1 MVRACDQRQF
11 SSAREGEASILWDQ
25 HGATAGPDQRER
37 VVAAF
42 CQITSELID
51 AGARR
56 HLTPSLDP
64 RPRGLPDP
72 GPTRRATIRSHA
84 TSSPGPAF
92 LGADS
97 AGASLDAIGDARCL
111 SVEGGGRRGRLH
123 QFVCGRVRRNLEW
136 TDQGP
141 RDGLSLD
148 RLPATARPGFFPCRQ
163 AAAFLAGQ
171 KSRLPPSS
179 AMLWA

>member
-1 MVRACDQRQF
+1 MEDIVISANSAPLSKASVDPVG
-11 SSAREGEASILWDQ
+11 SARRYCGTSVNGSLPPFACHQRVNRCGRAVISDTEPGP
-25 HGATAGPDQRER
+25 TPAG
-37 VVAAF
+37 
-42 CQITSELID
+42 S
-51 AGARR
+51 
-56 HLTPSLDP
+56 SDP
-64 RPRGLPDP
+64 A
-72 GPTRRATIRSHA
+72 PTRRATIRNHA

-92 LGADS
+92 FGADS
-97 AGASLDAIGDARCL
+97 ASASLEAIGDARCL
-111 SVEGGGRRGRLH
+111 SVEGGGGHGRLH
-123 QFVCGRVRRNLEW
+123 QFVCRRVRRNLEW

-148 RLPATARPGFFPCRQ
+148 RLPATARPAFFPCRQ